1 MLNEQSASDLLDP
14 IVSISVKR
22 DLQKAGES
30 VIASRRNSSVRLYNT
45 IGKTSNRDLQH
56 IDFSHEDLKDTMD
69 DADHVAIDEKNNDI
83 GETSIY
89 KELNRNSKN
98 NFN

>member
-1 MLNEQSASDLLDP
+1 
-14 IVSISVKR
+14 
-22 DLQKAGES
+22 
-30 VIASRRNSSVRLYNT
+30 
-45 IGKTSNRDLQH
+45 
-56 IDFSHEDLKDTMD
+56 MD